1 MHRPEVTFYFMT
13 SGTVVNLVKL
23 SL

>member
-1 MHRPEVTFYFMT
+1 MHRPEVTFYFVT
-13 SGTVVNLVKL
+13 SGTVVNLAKS